1 MNMDGVNIDTPTDTV
16 EVQTGRRE
24 RLRRPLMI
32 GGPALLLIFLAYWFF
47 TGGRYETTDDAFV
60 QTARVAISANI
71 SGRVIDIA
79 VHDNQ
84 QVRKGDV
91 LFRIEDNLFQI
102 TANEAAAELATARLQ
117 VDMLKANYRQRQ
129 AEEKSAHDTLI
140 YNTYQLQR
148 QQRLHTAG
156 ITSQVQVERSRHALQ
171 EASAANSAA
180 QQQLKA
186 VMASLGGNFDIAP
199 DQHPTVQQAQAAY
212 ERAKLNLSYT
222 VIYAPSDGVVT
233 KVEQLQAGSYINA
246 ATPAFALLATGNNW
260 IEANFKE
267 DQLTYIRPGQS
278 ATVDIDIYPNK
289 TFKAKVMS
297 LSPGTGT
304 QFSLLPPENA
314 TGNWVKVVQRLP
326 VRLELQDSMAEY
338 PLQSGLSVTVRIDT
352 GHRRR
357 LFGDPQ

>member
-1 MNMDGVNIDTPTDTV
+1 MDGTYIDSPADTAAT
-16 EVQTGRRE
+16 QSSRRE
-24 RLRRPLMI
+24 RWRRPLMI

-47 TGGRYETTDDAFV
+47 TSGRYEATDDAFV

-71 SGRVIDIA
+71 AGRVLDIA

-84 QVRKGDV
+84 RVRKGDV
-91 LFRIEDNLFQI
+91 LFRIESNLYQVA
-102 TANEAAAELATARLQ
+102 ANEAAAELATARLQ
-117 VDMLKANYRQRQ
+117 VDMLKANYWQRQ

-140 YNTYQLQR
+140 YNTYQLER

-156 ITSQVQVERSRHALQ
+156 ITSQVQVERSRHAWQ
-171 EASAANSAA
+171 EASAAYSGA

-186 VMASLGGNFDIAP
+186 VLASLGGNPDIAP

-212 ERAKLNLSYT
+212 ERAMLNLSYT
-222 VIYAPSDGVVT
+222 VIYAPSDGIVT
-233 KVEQLQAGSYINA
+233 KVEQLQTGSFINA
-246 ATPAFALLATGNNW
+246 ATPVFALLATGNTW

-267 DQLTYIRPGQS
+267 DQLTYVRPGQS

-289 TFKAKVMS
+289 TFKAKVAS

-326 VRLELQDSMAEY
+326 VRLELQDLTAEY
-338 PLQSGLSVTVRIDT
+338 PLQSGLSASVRIDT
-352 GHRRR
+352 EHQRH
-357 LFGDPQ
+357 LFGAR